1 MPFVE
6 SSRSPDASR
15 GFLLAGCVKFVNSTA
30 NQRSSQARARR
41 NAEALAG
48 LAEQRPMGVR
58 MLHAMILTIVLLM
71 LSATIAMRRIEE
83 DIIRRY
89 PPDKRRPD
97 NLS

>member
-1 MPFVE
+1 
-6 SSRSPDASR
+6 
-15 GFLLAGCVKFVNSTA
+15 
-30 NQRSSQARARR
+30 
-41 NAEALAG
+41 
-48 LAEQRPMGVR
+48 MGVR